1 MLKISD
7 FTGDLGQSSLR
18 FESVYAVP
26 SSFYSIISG
35 LSIVQNNY
43 RKINLF
49 SFKNIKSDLDLNP
62 EILKKLI
69 SGLIKIQK
77 CATVYKIQ
85 KYATVYKIQKYA
97 TVYKIH
103 KYATVYKIQKDA
115 SIYKIQKDATVYK
128 IQKYA
133 TVYKIMPDVALGID
147 VSSFQNR

>member
-1 MLKISD
+1 MILRETWASPALGLNQSMQSLLL
-7 FTGDLGQSSLR
+7 FTASYPACRL
-18 FESVYAVP
+18 Y
-26 SSFYSIISG
+26 I
-35 LSIVQNNY
+35 QNNY

-77 CATVYKIQ
+77 CATVCKIQ